1 MKFSGLGILVI
12 LSMVLLQNSC
22 TLNQKKD
29 LWKEGELVTWKFS
42 DQLIIKTKVGQ
53 RREHVDDNQFY
64 EPESEYFIGQFPIH
78 YEPEV
83 ISKLTEQQAFAM
95 PAITTD
101 PSIKLEFN
109 LILNGSTVQATD
121 KPIYLDDTLDH
132 PDQVRVSISSSDI
145 DSAYLTTKD
154 KYLASLSHEN
164 QDYDKKLS
172 NKYGMSCYQDQSKLT
187 CFGDSS
193 HDQVS
198 GLIFS
203 SEPNADIIRVV
214 STEPIYG
221 KIDMEWY
228 VHKDNLEQWQEIDK
242 NIWRLL
248 AAWNV
253 SPINKNQALLNN
265 LRGDLTTTEA
275 KKSTTG
281 EILTFIVNPELIV
294 SVNKDA
300 TNPYDRSHPNI
311 RHFLGQFTLDN
322 MPKKQS
328 IAKGN
333 KAKKATTVN
342 EPLEFVF
349 LLNGLKD
356 YHLSSYDTEPTT
368 NQIKVRITNLS
379 NIESSKLETATER
392 VDYLL
397 SIDVSIL
404 DKQSKFYK
412 HGTECYKSENGLYCI
427 GRTNRYKH
435 PELLLQVSPNINEE
449 VFLESYANTQMYGGL
464 RVEWKATADSFKDWL
479 EIDTAIWRLLDE
491 INIAFSV
498 QNSVQTPNE
507 P

>member
-1 MKFSGLGILVI
+1 MKLSVLSILAIVC
-12 LSMVLLQNSC
+12 LSLLQISC
-22 TLNQKKD
+22 NFRKVDQ
-29 LWKEGELVTWKFS
+29 WREGELVTWKFS

-53 RREHVDDNQFY
+53 RREHIDGNEFY
-64 EPESEYFIGQFPIH
+64 DPKSEYFVGQFSIN
-78 YEPEV
+78 YEPDI
-83 ISKLTEQQAFAM
+83 ISMLTEQQAFAM
-95 PAITTD
+95 PAITTH
-101 PSIKLEFN
+101 PNIELEFN

-121 KPIYLDDTLDH
+121 KPIYLDNSLDH

-145 DSAYLTTKD
+145 DSAYLTTKER
-154 KYLASLSHEN
+154 YLASLPHEN
-164 QDYDKKLS
+164 QDYDKELS
-172 NKYGMSCYQDQSKLT
+172 NKYGMSCYHDQSKFT
-187 CFGDSS
+187 CFGESS

-203 SEPNADIIRVV
+203 SELNADIVRVV
-214 STEPIYG
+214 STEPVYG
-221 KIDMEWY
+221 TIDMEWY
-228 VHKDNLEQWQEIDK
+228 VHKNNLEQWQEIDR

-253 SPINKNQALLNN
+253 SPISKNQALPNN
-265 LRGDLTTTEA
+265 PRGDLTATKA
-275 KKSTTG
+275 KKSATG

-294 SVNKDA
+294 SVNKDD
-300 TNPYDRSHPNI
+300 TNPYNRSHPNI
-311 RHFLGQFTLDN
+311 SHFLGQFAMDS

-368 NQIKVRITNLS
+368 NQIKVRVTNLLD
-379 NIESSKLETATER
+379 IESSKLETATER

-397 SIDVSIL
+397 SVGVFGL

-412 HGTECYKSENGLYCI
+412 HGMECYKGEDDLYCI

-449 VFLESYANTQMYGGL
+449 MFLESYANTQMYGGL

-479 EIDTAIWRLLDE
+479 AIDAAIWRLLDE
-491 INIAFSV
+491 INIASSV
-498 QNSVQTPNE
+498 QNSVQTPID